1 MTSLPFSEDHA
12 DTAQRDAYWRR
23 LCHRWFVQYNPLYLL
38 SAALVLA
45 GVNLIAD
52 GASRHEGLVA
62 QFGGAAIAEGYAWC
76 LIGAAAWLTRR
87 GLRRSG
93 VMLALLAV
101 LYQGDVTL
109 HTSTSAHLGGAGVV
123 AEAVW
128 LTSFLGKLL
137 SLGWAVHLRPSP
149 SALAVT
155 GLGGLGL
162 VLLPHLVQSGGHV
175 AGSWVIGWFFGVFAL
190 ALWSSREV
198 SSTTPLDPWGHT
210 VLRRSVRGTWLLWAL
225 CFLAHMLLWIS
236 DLGNLPVLL
245 PAVLLL
251 STRFAKSEAQ
261 VWGIVAVSLLLTQA
275 YMPAIFWPVSAMSAI
290 VLMLRAVRKPVR
302 VVDASARTDHGP
314 YRTSEAAASPFP
326 TTRQTFVWET
336 RAAVVRLTSGAV
348 VALYLAAW
356 TMNWRWA
363 PWPDH
368 VLALDLLFT
377 ALVALLVWKA
387 RARAVLVP
395 LAATWGHVAIQ
406 AHRIEAPSGG
416 AQWGASAV
424 AAGFIILVVGL
435 VANWRLG
442 GRHPPA
448 AEAQAPR

>member
-12 DTAQRDAYWRR
+12 DPTERDAYWRR
-23 LCHRWFVQYNPLYLL
+23 LGHRWFVQYNPLYLL

-52 GASRHEGLVA
+52 GASRHEGPVA
-62 QFGGAAIAEGYAWC
+62 QFGGAALAEVYAWC

-109 HTSTSAHLGGAGVV
+109 HTSTSAHLGDPGVV
-123 AEAVW
+123 AQAVW
-128 LTSFLGKLL
+128 LTSFFAKLL
-137 SLGWAVHLRPSP
+137 SLGWAVRLRLSP
-149 SALAVT
+149 VALAVA

-162 VLLPHLVQSGGHV
+162 VQVPHIVQLGRHD
-175 AGSWVIGWFFGVFAL
+175 AILWVSGWFFGVFAL
-190 ALWSSREV
+190 GFWSSREV
-198 SSTTPLDPWGHT
+198 SSTTPLDSWGHT

-225 CFLAHMLLWIS
+225 CFLAHILLWTS
-236 DLGNLPVLL
+236 DLGMALVVLPV
-245 PAVLLL
+245 ALLL
-251 STRFAKSEAQ
+251 STRFAKSEAK
-261 VWGIVAVSLLLTQA
+261 VWGIVAVSLLVTLV
-275 YMPAIFWPVSAMSAI
+275 MPEIFWLISAMSAV
-290 VLMLRAVRKPVR
+290 VLVLRAVRKPVR
-302 VVDASARTDHGP
+302 VADASARTDHGP

-326 TTRQTFVWET
+326 TVRQSFVWET
-336 RAAVVRLTSGAV
+336 RAAVVRLTSGAL

-356 TMNWRWA
+356 TRGWHGEA
-363 PWPDH
+363 WPEH
-368 VLALDLLFT
+368 VLAFNLIFM
-377 ALVALLVWKA
+377 ALVALLVCKA

-395 LAATWGHVAIQ
+395 LAASWAHMAIQ

-416 AQWGASAV
+416 AQWGAATV
-424 AAGFIILVVGL
+424 ATGFVILVVGL

-448 AEAQAPR
+448 AQAQAPL